1 MRPEPT
7 VFGAILARAVA
18 RTPGAIGGS
27 LAARDG
33 ETVNFVAPRAPDR
46 TLALITAHHGV
57 LLEHAR
63 AALNTFHFGDPELM
77 IVAHR
82 ELCVVLCALENGYFA
97 LLALEPE
104 APLGWAV
111 RQLNRA
117 AVELG
122 AEMA

>member
-7 VFGAILARAVA
+7 VFAAILQRTVA

-33 ETVNFVAPRAPDR
+33 ETVDFVAPRAPDR

-63 AALNTFHFGDPELM
+63 AALNTFHFGDPEMM
-77 IVAHR
+77 IVGHR
-82 ELCVVLCALENGYFA
+82 ELCVILCVLQGGYYA

-111 RQLNRA
+111 RQLSRA
-117 AVELG
+117 AVELD
-122 AEMA
+122 AEIA